1 MRTTTINLLGEERL
15 LCCST
20 RFIRDCSERYGAV
33 DVIDKEL
40 TGAQNKVL
48 DEAMWMLAGLLD
60 AGNRWAK
67 LNGKDNPD
75 PLTADQLLDLFGMD
89 DLEDVVKNIKTAI
102 SAGNETAV
110 KVASK
115 NVEAAPEET

>member
-1 MRTTTINLLGEERL
+1 MRTTTINLLGEDRL

-33 DVIDKEL
+33 DGIDKAL

-67 LNGKDNPD
+67 LNGKSNPE
-75 PLTADQLLDLFGMD
+75 PLDSDQLLDLFGID
-89 DLEDVVKNIKTAI
+89 DLTDVVGNIKEAI
-102 SAGNETAV
+102 SSGMGATV
-110 KVASK
+110 QVTSK
-115 NVEAAPEET
+115 NTEAAPAK